1 MWLVAESFHVSLGGV
16 GLKNREE
23 GENDDGAR
31 EAGPDDGEQPLH
43 RALK

>member
-1 MWLVAESFHVSLGGV
+1 MRLNHFLDASLCGV
-16 GLKNREE
+16 GLEDGEE
-23 GENDDGAR
+23 GEDDDGPG

>member
-1 MWLVAESFHVSLGGV
+1 MWLNHFIDASLGGV
-16 GLKNREE
+16 GLEDGEE
-23 GENDDGAR
+23 GEDDDGAR